1 MCQCLWKCL
10 NSYYNYFSLC
20 HGNFIIRHTFKYGKI
35 LFRNMLR
42 YVIYILKNWKSFKNV
57 YFLKYLK
64 SLSLVEIMVYLVN
77 EKQLLRKI
85 LLIIIVLMKS
95 RKFKK
100 CLRDFQVKRQDENY
114 LHCVI
119 LTI

>member
-1 MCQCLWKCL
+1 
-10 NSYYNYFSLC
+10 
-20 HGNFIIRHTFKYGKI
+20 
-35 LFRNMLR
+35 MLR